1 MAQTQAEP
9 IMAQA
14 QTESIIA
21 ALHDFI
27 QQERKRNFHFL
38 DRHSHL
44 YMQQEELLIVTQ
56 VNADDVEDLHSIR
69 AAEMA
74 GMKDKLF
81 KLFEP
86 LRGNESERVVAVLIR
101 PGDAVVV
108 ENIVIVQ
115 FGLTNNHVRQERA
128 VDWLRFT
135 YCGDDDN
142 GTWAMPSSEEQYGEQ
157 YLWWNSTGQTFRFL
171 DLPAELRANICLQSL
186 GPVVVPD
193 RIAARWHYKDRL
205 TLGSGLSIGDSNR
218 FGITRDPDI
227 ESPNLSILRVN
238 KQIHQEAREV
248 AMRDTTKRFSFLRGL
263 RTGPHTS
270 VNRIF
275 RAAVNFP
282 PDPKFLRK
290 VQLEMTAAQ
299 YFAFIGYVPKKEDPF
314 ARTRTTFVSFSA
326 LQNFRNLA
334 TLDFRFIS
342 PKHPSAKCPF
352 VVIYDRMFP
361 LEHSCQKKW
370 IDLFF
375 TLAFDTLRT
384 LITSRPI
391 TVTTSGCIKT
401 SSKVYW
407 EHVFNDKNEDHTAE
421 IQGME
426 ERARRNKNNNDE
438 PLECEC
444 SYPCAGDLEPGVK
457 LFECEDW

>member
-275 RAAVNFP
+275 RAA
-282 PDPKFLRK
+282 
-290 VQLEMTAAQ
+290 
-299 YFAFIGYVPKKEDPF
+299 
-314 ARTRTTFVSFSA
+314 
-326 LQNFRNLA
+326 
-334 TLDFRFIS
+334 
-342 PKHPSAKCPF
+342 
-352 VVIYDRMFP
+352 
-361 LEHSCQKKW
+361 KKW

-457 LFECEDW
+457 LFECEDWVYKRIEGLHEMREGVYWGFDD